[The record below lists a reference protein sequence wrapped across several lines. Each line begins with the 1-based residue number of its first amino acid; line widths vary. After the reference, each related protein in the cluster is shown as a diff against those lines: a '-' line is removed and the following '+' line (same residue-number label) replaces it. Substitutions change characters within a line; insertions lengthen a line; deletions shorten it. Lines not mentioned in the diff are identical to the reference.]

1 MQPAPAPALSSPE
14 AFEIDEKNKEA
25 IAGMTHDDILNAQAE
40 ISSTLP
46 PNAVEFLRK
55 RLQTKKAQAAGA
67 AARGPP
73 ARKPL
78 PGQPGS
84 ALYAAQKACE
94 EANRKLL
101 EDAAAAS
108 AKSSR
113 RAKRAGAAADAASSP
128 STATPRST
136 RVGSVA
142 RPDPEAESAVE
153 ATRHEDVARGEG
165 RRVFDDADLCAR
177 RARGASSGDGPAK
190 RAADDITSSRSTNA
204 FPREGGECQVARVRL

>member
-1 MQPAPAPALSSPE
+1 LVFGTFAASAARSAARASGVSTAAAVVSTVAAPAG
-14 AFEIDEKNKEA
+14 D
-25 IAGMTHDDILNAQAE
+25 
-40 ISSTLP
+40 
-46 PNAVEFLRK
+46 V
-55 RLQTKKAQAAGA
+55 AAG
-67 AARGPP
+67 
-73 ARKPL
+73 
-78 PGQPGS
+78 
-84 ALYAAQKACE
+84 
-94 EANRKLL
+94 EAS
-101 EDAAAAS
+101 AAAAS

-204 FPREGGECQVARVRL
+204 FPRE